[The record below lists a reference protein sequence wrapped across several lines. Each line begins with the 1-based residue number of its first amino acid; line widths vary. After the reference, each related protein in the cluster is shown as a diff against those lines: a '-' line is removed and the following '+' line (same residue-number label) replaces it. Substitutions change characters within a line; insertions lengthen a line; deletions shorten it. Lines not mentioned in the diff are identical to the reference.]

1 MKTTSKRAAVIYAL
15 VIFFVLGL
23 AFYCGSLVK
32 NANAWAMQPIN
43 EHLFVGG
50 ELKNAGTIYDANGTP
65 LVETRD
71 GERVYNSD
79 RTIRRATLHLLGDTA
94 GIIASG
100 LQTTYKDELVGY
112 NFVNGVYSM
121 DGSSTGNDIHLTI
134 DADLCAT
141 ALRALDGR
149 KGTVGVYNYKTGEVL
164 CMVSSPTYD
173 PEDKPDDIDSDTTG
187 KYDGIYLNR
196 FLNGVY
202 TPGSTFKLVTAAA
215 ALEYIPDIESQTFTC
230 TGEYET
236 SGGTIICNA
245 RSGHGT
251 QTFEEA
257 LNNSCNVAFAQ
268 IGIQVGAEDMNAEAA
283 KLGFK
288 TNTANPDAL
297 KMDRMT
303 IAQSTFD
310 VSNATNADLGWAS
323 IGQYSDLV
331 NPYHELLL
339 MGAIANGGTPVL
351 PYVVAGVETP
361 AGLMTQRGEA
371 ENGKAYFSGT
381 IADKLSD
388 LMRSNVIN
396 SYGDG
401 NFDGMELCAK
411 TGTAEVGGDKEDHA
425 WFVGFSRNEETPLA
439 FVVVVENG
447 GSGRGVALP
456 VARTVMEAACD
467 IVRSR

>member
-1 MKTTSKRAAVIYAL
+1 MKTTSKRAVAIYAL

-23 AFYCGSLVK
+23 AFYCGSLVTH
-32 NANAWAMQPIN
+32 ANEWAMTPIN

-50 ELKNAGTIYDANGTP
+50 ELENAGTIYDANGTA
-65 LVETRD
+65 LVESRD

-79 RTIRRATLHLLGDTA
+79 QTIRRATLHLLGDKA
-94 GIIASG
+94 GIISAG
-100 LQTTYKDELVGY
+100 IQTTYKDELVGY
-112 NFVNGVYSM
+112 DFINGVYSV
-121 DGSSTGNDIHLTI
+121 DGSSTGNNIHLTI

-141 ALRALDGR
+141 ALRALGNR
-149 KGTVGVYNYKTGEVL
+149 KGTIGVYNYKTGEIL

-173 PEDKPDDIDSDTTG
+173 PENKPDDIESDTTG

-202 TPGSTFKLVTAAA
+202 TPGSTFKIVTAAA
-215 ALEYIPDIESQTFTC
+215 ALEYIPDIESRTFTC
-230 TGEYET
+230 NGQYET
-236 SGGTIICNA
+236 YGGTIICNA
-245 RSGHGT
+245 KNGHGK

-268 IGIQVGAEDMNAEAA
+268 IGIEVGADNMNAEAA

-288 TNTANPDAL
+288 TKTSTPDPL
-297 KMDRMT
+297 KMDRMN
-303 IAQSTFD
+303 ISQSTFD
-310 VSNATNADLGWAS
+310 VSGTTNADLGWAS

-339 MGAIANGGTPVL
+339 MGAIANGGTPVI
-351 PYVVAGVETP
+351 PYVVSGIETP
-361 AGLMTQRGEA
+361 SGLMTQRGQAKLGET
-371 ENGKAYFSGT
+371 YFSSE
-381 IADKLSD
+381 IANKLSD
-388 LMRSNVIN
+388 LMRSNVTN

-401 NFDGMELCAK
+401 NFRGMELCAK
-411 TGTAEVGGDKEDHA
+411 TGTAEVGDDKESHA
-425 WFVGFSRNEETPLA
+425 WFVGFSRNQETPLA

-456 VARTVMEAACD
+456 VARTVMNEACE
-467 IVRSR
+467 IVRNR

>member
-1 MKTTSKRAAVIYAL
+1 MKTTSKRAVALYAL
-15 VIFFVLGL
+15 VVFFVLGL
-23 AFYCGSLVK
+23 AFFCGSLVT
-32 NANAWAMQPIN
+32 NADNWAMQSIN
-43 EHLFVGG
+43 KHLFVGG
-50 ELKNAGTIYDANGTP
+50 ELENAGTIYDADGTI
-65 LVETRD
+65 LVESKD
-71 GERVYNSD
+71 GQRVYNGDAS
-79 RTIRRATLHLLGDTA
+79 IRRATLHLLGDTA
-94 GIIASG
+94 GIISSG

-112 NFVNGVYSM
+112 NFINGVYSM
-121 DGSSTGNDIHLTI
+121 DGSSIGNDLHLTI

-141 ALRALDGR
+141 ALRALGGN

-173 PEDKPDDIDSDTTG
+173 PEDKPDDIDTDDSG

-196 FLNGVY
+196 FMNGVY
-202 TPGSTFKLVTAAA
+202 TPGSTFKLITAAA
-215 ALEYIPDIESQTFTC
+215 ALEYLPDIWDQTFTC

-245 RSGHGT
+245 RSGHGR

-268 IGIQVGAEDMNAEAA
+268 IGIEIGAENMNREAE

-288 TNTANPDAL
+288 TAESTPDTL
-297 KMDRMT
+297 YMDR
-303 IAQSTFD
+303 IAASQSAFD
-310 VSNATNADLGWAS
+310 VSKATNADLGWAS

-331 NPYHELLL
+331 NPYHELIL
-339 MGAIANGGTPVL
+339 MGAIANGGTPIM
-351 PYVVAGVETP
+351 PYIVSGVETP
-361 AGLMTQRGEA
+361 SGIMKQRGSAQEGRTYLSSEVA
-371 ENGKAYFSGT
+371 NE
-381 IADKLSD
+381 LSD
-388 LMRSNVIN
+388 LMRSNVVN

-401 NFDGMELCAK
+401 NFPDMELCAK

-447 GSGRGVALP
+447 GSGRGVAMP
-456 VARTVMEAACD
+456 VARTVMRAACER
-467 IVRSR
+467 VRGE